1 MGVCC
6 GKDAMPVVDDQ
17 PPPVVADNADN
28 SPPPRRGGAQ
38 SPQNQRSR
46 HGAVMSGDAVAFN
59 LVVPKEDIE
68 DDDLAHT
75 VAGTASTGATRQ
87 PSFLGRYG
95 TSSPQGGGLLGGS
108 FVGQSAATPRD
119 FDAATVNSRASVGD
133 PLSASALSF
142 LTNGNQDVSYD
153 YVFQFISRMRDGG
166 GDPLEGSVGRGG
178 GDAGSVSGG
187 TNVSG
192 TSRGALGISREQ
204 WQHIRSAPSAAL
216 QVERLVAA
224 EEASRIDLLA
234 AYRMNAMLFQLA
246 SQRMVP
252 TVRQRRQTV
261 TRMGVPPSSSVAEV
275 HTNNKTGNN
284 NKTTHSRTYS
294 TDKGRSKS
302 KSGSK
307 RGNNNSQGADAA
319 GKPPVV
325 LVIHAKDVQ
334 LSFDDPP
341 MGEDDDNRSAFH
353 PTSDAPPPAAH
364 AAHRDP
370 NNTSNHSFSPRSP
383 APGHES
389 NSGSQTS
396 PPQTTPVAAATNNNN
411 THHNSHP
418 QSAAKEHVVQQYE
431 MLALSAREVSVTGD
445 VKGMLSNDTWD
456 FLSLPT
462 AQKHLNAGGS
472 IFRFKSKPVPQ
483 LDDSDLEM
491 YNMFINESGFKDESV
506 ENNVPIVN
514 VYDKPTQQKYVAIMV
529 KAMYMLPGVRLAT
542 LTKDLLASLDYQ
554 RSCQPGDVKF
564 VDENI
569 GPLTFRQTKTII
581 KFIFS
586 ITIQLRVHEITD
598 PEKLLQFKD
607 CDGMIPA
614 KALVLERTKK
624 NIQNVDSTAKC
635 KSLLLY
641 YPVND
646 GVLVTNVTCILNTS
660 VPKVVSKLLD
670 TFGSQGS
677 KEAAET
683 AMLTR
688 RYMIHRFGDS
698 REGLS

>member
-1 MGVCC
+1 M
-6 GKDAMPVVDDQ
+6 
-17 PPPVVADNADN
+17 
-28 SPPPRRGGAQ
+28 
-38 SPQNQRSR
+38 
-46 HGAVMSGDAVAFN
+46 
-59 LVVPKEDIE
+59 
-68 DDDLAHT
+68 
-75 VAGTASTGATRQ
+75 
-87 PSFLGRYG
+87 
-95 TSSPQGGGLLGGS
+95 
-108 FVGQSAATPRD
+108 
-119 FDAATVNSRASVGD
+119 
-133 PLSASALSF
+133 
-142 LTNGNQDVSYD
+142 
-153 YVFQFISRMRDGG
+153 
-166 GDPLEGSVGRGG
+166 
-178 GDAGSVSGG
+178 
-187 TNVSG
+187 
-192 TSRGALGISREQ
+192 
-204 WQHIRSAPSAAL
+204 
-216 QVERLVAA
+216 
-224 EEASRIDLLA
+224 
-234 AYRMNAMLFQLA
+234 
-246 SQRMVP
+246 
-252 TVRQRRQTV
+252 
-261 TRMGVPPSSSVAEV
+261 
-275 HTNNKTGNN
+275 
-284 NKTTHSRTYS
+284 
-294 TDKGRSKS
+294 
-302 KSGSK
+302 
-307 RGNNNSQGADAA
+307 
-319 GKPPVV
+319 
-325 LVIHAKDVQ
+325 
-334 LSFDDPP
+334 
-341 MGEDDDNRSAFH
+341 
-353 PTSDAPPPAAH
+353 
-364 AAHRDP
+364 
-370 NNTSNHSFSPRSP
+370 
-383 APGHES
+383 
-389 NSGSQTS
+389 
-396 PPQTTPVAAATNNNN
+396 
-411 THHNSHP
+411 
-418 QSAAKEHVVQQYE
+418 
-431 MLALSAREVSVTGD
+431 
-445 VKGMLSNDTWD
+445 
-456 FLSLPT
+456 
-462 AQKHLNAGGS
+462 
-472 IFRFKSKPVPQ
+472 
-483 LDDSDLEM
+483 
-491 YNMFINESGFKDESV
+491 